1 MTNGERRPSEDSVTA
16 TLSEENGEHEQPT
29 VDASVQ
35 LALEALEK
43 LIDRAKTTNT
53 DLKDSMEAG
62 LAPARSLRLRRKS
75 KELET
80 EFAKL
85 AVGSLDVV
93 FNRLDK
99 DGSGTLEPHEL
110 KQAFE
115 EMGRPTTDE
124 AIKAAVAAL
133 DTDNDGVISF
143 DEFKQI
149 AFKISTSA
157 V

>member
-1 MTNGERRPSEDSVTA
+1 MANA
-16 TLSEENGEHEQPT
+16 TGAPQELDDPT

-43 LIDRAKTTNT
+43 IIERAKTTNT
-53 DLKDSMEAG
+53 DLKESLDAG
-62 LAPARSLRLRRKS
+62 LAPGRSLRLRRKS
-75 KELET
+75 KELEK

-85 AVGSLDVV
+85 ADGTLDIV
-93 FNRLDK
+93 FNRIDK

-115 EMGRPTTDE
+115 EMGRPATDD
-124 AIKAAVAAL
+124 AIRAAVAAL

-149 AFKISTSA
+149 AFKISTA